1 MNIESIKIAIDTSD
15 LNRAKSGLDKVEKSA
30 KSVDKSVGGLTNS
43 MMSFKGVVATIA
55 TSAVIS
61 NLIKM
66 SDTYSSIDSRLK
78 LATSS
83 TKEYVKAQESLFAIS
98 QKTRT
103 GLEDTTEL
111 YAKMQLS
118 TKALK
123 VSQDDLLQVTETINK
138 TGIISGGST
147 ESIKAALMQLGQA
160 FGAGK
165 LGGEELNSILEQTP
179 RLARAVADG
188 MNVEVG
194 ALKSLAEQGAITS
207 KVLFDAIKSQS
218 NVVDIEFNGMAQT
231 IGQSYTQIENSTLK
245 VVGTFL
251 NASGTTSSLSQS
263 ISDLSKSI
271 DGSSAS
277 LVDFSIQVGAVF
289 GRTVDMINLGYE
301 TLENTGQ
308 KIVGGIART
317 VYGVIN
323 SITSLSYESAKSLN
337 AVGIMSDE
345 AFKNITS
352 LAKTTQGA
360 YDAAGRVMLES
371 TSDLNNALQK
381 ANLTIEERVQISKA
395 EYALSV
401 KTAET
406 RRKELDSLDSKTK
419 KTKEQIESEAKAKKE
434 LERASEKQQKDEVK
448 RLEDISNAYT
458 DIAKVGMTDY
468 EQSLLDINLRTV
480 DFIKLTGDVKTA
492 LEAQAIAET
501 KLKEEEDKRNL
512 DARNSAID
520 KELKSTKDLFDLKEK
535 QLGLI
540 DDENVKNQEL
550 STLYNARQK
559 KEIQALYDKGEITQ
573 DYYDSSMKFEDEL
586 LSKNLQ
592 RYSATGQI
600 IESVSSGMKSTMMDF
615 FDYTSDGFGD
625 LKKMALDLGNMI
637 YKAVT
642 QQMIVNPLVGAL
654 SSAATSYFATPTPT
668 TTGGGT
674 YNGVT
679 STAFK
684 WDGGISDGTTIK
696 KFASGYIA
704 GNRYASNDS
713 LSNDTIPALISPGE
727 AVIPASSVNQN
738 RDLVQ
743 ALISNRGR
751 KFADGYIAPSVA
763 SSSPSSN
770 GVVKVEVINQTSGEV
785 QVTNTSTRNDLEGT
799 VLQIVING
807 INNNK
812 MGLRTMIG
820 GR

>member
-1 MNIESIKIAIDTSD
+1 MDVEKIKIAIDTGD
-15 LNRAKSGLDKVEKSA
+15 LQRAKDMLDKVGNQAQKT
-30 KSVDKSVGGLTNS
+30 DKAVTSLGGSFT
-43 MMSFKGVVATIA
+43 SFKGVVATIA
-55 TSAVIS
+55 TNAVIT

-83 TKEYVKAQESLFAIS
+83 TKEYVKAQESLFSIS

-103 GLEDTTEL
+103 GLEDTTEF

-138 TGIISGGST
+138 TGIISGGSA

-231 IGQSYTQIENSTLK
+231 IGQSYKQIENSTLK

-271 DGSSAS
+271 DGSTAS

-395 EYALSV
+395 EYDLSV
-401 KTAET
+401 KTSET

-419 KTKEQIESEAKAKKE
+419 KTKEQIETEAKAKKE

-448 RLEDISNAYT
+448 RLDDITKAYQES
-458 DIAKVGMTDY
+458 AKIGMTDY
-468 EQSLLDINLRTV
+468 EQKLYDIKLETIE
-480 DFIKLTGDVKTA
+480 FIKTTGDVTEA
-492 LEAQAIAET
+492 LRLQDIAET
-501 KLKEEEDKRNL
+501 KLNKSESEERIKKQNEELEKTLVAHR
-512 DARNSAID
+512 AIY
-520 KELKSTKDLFDLKEK
+520 DLKEK

-540 DDENVKNQEL
+540 DDDNVKNQEL
-550 STLYNARQK
+550 AKVYNQRQK
-559 KEIQALYDKGEITQ
+559 EEYQAQYDMGKMEFSTYEQ
-573 DYYDSSMKFEDEL
+573 LMQYEDEL

-625 LKKMALDLGNMI
+625 LKKMALDLGNTI

-642 QQMIVNPLVGAL
+642 QQMVVNPLVGAL
-654 SSAATSYFATPTPT
+654 SSAATSYFGGVGATV
-668 TTGGGT
+668 G
-674 YNGVT
+674 
-679 STAFK
+679 SATASNNATL
-684 WDGGISDGTTIK
+684 GISGADTNIQEGLNP
-696 KFASGYIA
+696 KFLAKGGAYS
-704 GNRYASNDS
+704 SPS
-713 LSNDTIPALISPGE
+713 LSNYSNGVYSSPQVFAFAKGGTPNVGVFGE
-727 AVIPASSVNQN
+727 AGAEAIMPLTRDSNGSLGVKSV
-738 RDLVQ
+738 
-743 ALISNRGR
+743 G
-751 KFADGYIAPSVA
+751 GG
-763 SSSPSSN
+763 N
-770 GVVKVEVINQTSGEV
+770 GVVKVEVINQTTGDI
-785 QVTNTSTRNDLEGT
+785 QVTNTKTRNDLEGT
-799 VLQIVING
+799 VLSIVING

-820 GR
+820 KQY